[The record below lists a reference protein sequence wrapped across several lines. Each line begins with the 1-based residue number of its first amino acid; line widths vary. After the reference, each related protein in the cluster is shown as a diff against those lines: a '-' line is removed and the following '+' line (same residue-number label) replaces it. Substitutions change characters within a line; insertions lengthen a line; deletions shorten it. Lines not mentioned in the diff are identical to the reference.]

1 MTGEIDI
8 SAADANQA
16 YGALAE
22 GLHIASYSLERAFCV
37 HLEPLIGGNAW
48 RKCGAV
54 LDDINVFM
62 DSLRL
67 DKFRMIAEQRKHIV
81 QRIKELQPD
90 VSNRPIA
97 RTLGVHHDTVNR
109 DVGGNPPG
117 PENNDSDIN
126 GLKDGSGGNPPEAA
140 PYRTLGTGD
149 NEWWTPV
156 EHIAC
161 MRVDGEICPLC
172 QNALDQP
179 PICSPTICPIL
190 APSIE
195 PIAPPTIPPIG
206 TQACRMQQVCDGFG
220 SCEWKQLC
228 Y

>member
-16 YGALAE
+16 YGALTE
-22 GLHIASYSLERAFCV
+22 GLHIARYSLERAFCA

-48 RKCGAV
+48 RKCGAG

-67 DKFRMIAEQRKHIV
+67 DKFRMIAEQRKQIV

-90 VSNRPIA
+90 VSNRPVA

-117 PENNDSDIN
+117 PENNDSGVN
-126 GLKDGSGGNPPEAA
+126 GLEDGTGGNPPEAA

-149 NEWWTPV
+149 NEWWTLV

-161 MRVDGEICPLC
+161 MRVDGEIRPLC
-172 QNALDQP
+172 TKRAGSAADLLPHYLSNCRPQHRAYRSPDYSSNWNASMSDATGL
-179 PICSPTICPIL
+179 
-190 APSIE
+190 
-195 PIAPPTIPPIG
+195 
-206 TQACRMQQVCDGFG
+206 R
-220 SCEWKQLC
+220 
-228 Y
+228 